1 MGIKWDKTQQITT
14 QHLFLIIKIIRKL
27 NFHMINQINK
37 ERLIK
42 IFNILKK
49 EDSILIIFIEKKRDL
64 KTLPLLILKI
74 KMLNKIMAA
83 NNKLFII
90 NLKYFMKNSKM
101 IMNVNLIQM
110 KLKMMMLLA
119 RKDSA
124 LNVNSHHLDI
134 TELRVLQSANRVVQ
148 LKIQGS

>member
-14 QHLFLIIKIIRKL
+14 QHLFLIIKIILKL
-27 NFHMINQINK
+27 NLHMINQINK
-37 ERLIK
+37 ERFVS
-42 IFNILKK
+42 IFNI
-49 EDSILIIFIEKKRDL
+49 
-64 KTLPLLILKI
+64 ILKI
-74 KMLNKIMAA
+74 IMLNKIMAA

-90 NLKYFMKNSKM
+90 NQKYFMKNSNM
-101 IMNVNLIQM
+101 ITNANLIQM

-134 TELRVLQSANRVVQ
+134 TELRVLQSAHRVLQ
-148 LKIQGS
+148 LKIQGSLILIKMM

>member
-1 MGIKWDKTQQITT
+1 
-14 QHLFLIIKIIRKL
+14 
-27 NFHMINQINK
+27 MINQINK

-90 NLKYFMKNSKM
+90 NKKYFMKNSKM
-101 IMNVNLIQM
+101 IMYTNLIQM

-134 TELRVLQSANRVVQ
+134 TELRVL
-148 LKIQGS
+148 

>member
-1 MGIKWDKTQQITT
+1 
-14 QHLFLIIKIIRKL
+14 
-27 NFHMINQINK
+27 MINQINK
-37 ERLIK
+37 ERLIN

-49 EDSILIIFIEKKRDL
+49 EDSILIIIKDRKRGL
-64 KTLPLLILKI
+64 ETQALLILKI

-90 NLKYFMKNSKM
+90 NQKYFMKNSKM
-101 IMNVNLIQM
+101 IMNANLIQM

-124 LNVNSHHLDI
+124 LNVNSHPLDI
-134 TELRVLQSANRVVQ
+134 TELRVL
-148 LKIQGS
+148 